1 MTRYAQLKQE
11 CCEANILLPRR
22 NLVDLT
28 FGNVSV
34 IDRRLGAFAIKPSG
48 VDYANLTP
56 AHMVVLDLD
65 GNILEGALN
74 PSSDTPTHRCL
85 YRAFKTIGAIVH
97 THSRNATVFAQA
109 GIPIP
114 CLGTT
119 HADFFSGEI
128 PVTRL
133 MTESE
138 VKGTYEWDTGE
149 VIIERFA
156 QLDPITMSAVLVQG
170 HGSFAWGTSGLTAVE
185 TAFALEIVAEMALKA
200 MQLNPHVQ
208 PIPAHQLAR
217 HFDRKHGPNSYYG
230 QGDSK
235 GAAGGNPQFAP
246 KSSTLN
252 NSPTR

>member
-1 MTRYAQLKQE
+1 M
-11 CCEANILLPRR
+11 
-22 NLVDLT
+22 DLT

-34 IDRRLGAFAIKPSG
+34 VDRRLGAFAIKPSG
-48 VDYANLTP
+48 VDYANLMP
-56 AHMVVLDLD
+56 DDMVVLDLD
-65 GNILEGALN
+65 GNVLEGRLK

-85 YRAFKTIGAIVH
+85 YREFHTIGAIVH

-119 HADFFSGEI
+119 HADYFSGEI

-138 VKGTYEWDTGE
+138 VKGSYEWQTGS
-149 VIIERFA
+149 VIVERFA
-156 QLDPITMSAVLVQG
+156 ELDPITMSAVLVQG
-170 HGSFAWGTSGLTAVE
+170 HGSFAWGTAGLTAVE

-200 MQLNPHVQ
+200 MQLNPQVQ
-208 PIPAHQLAR
+208 PIPPHLLSK

-230 QGDSK
+230 QCDAAPYSESTATSQLIVAAGDS
-235 GAAGGNPQFAP
+235 PVV
-246 KSSTLN
+246 TLP
-252 NSPTR
+252 SEAHKP